1 MGKVV
6 SSDKRSNQ
14 FEITSPKLKMNGE
27 EDVCADCSTRS
38 IIENPVCESDDSD
51 DEVPELVYIP
61 ELTPE
66 EEEVKVQK
74 IQKCFDQDTLAAIEL
89 SNYYTRPSNR
99 LRNT

>member
-1 MGKVV
+1 
-6 SSDKRSNQ
+6 
-14 FEITSPKLKMNGE
+14 MNGE
-27 EDVCADCSTRS
+27 EDVCADCPTRS

-51 DEVPELVYIP
+51 DGVPELVYIP

-89 SNYYTRPSNR
+89 SN
-99 LRNT
+99 